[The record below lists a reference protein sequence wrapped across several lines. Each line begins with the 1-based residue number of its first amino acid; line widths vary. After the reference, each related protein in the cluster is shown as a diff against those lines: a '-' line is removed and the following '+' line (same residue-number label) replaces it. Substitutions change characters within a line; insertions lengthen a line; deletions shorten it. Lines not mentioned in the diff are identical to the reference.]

1 MKDEDYSEYRD
12 IIEWMRPNGGKRV
25 NRQPMTRDAASVYDT
40 VTKAGYVYSI
50 EWLGGSYAFYISRDD
65 LEMDIVTDII
75 KGETSAEQRGQL
87 SRAITRNTLDV
98 LERKKQA
105 IIEMMSADSDEGE

>member
-1 MKDEDYSEYRD
+1 MKPEDYVEYRD
-12 IIEWMRPNGGKRV
+12 LIEWVRPNAGKRV

-75 KGETSAEQRGQL
+75 RGETSAQQRGQL

-98 LERKKQA
+98 LERKRQA
-105 IIEMMSADSDEGE
+105 ILDMMSAQEDE